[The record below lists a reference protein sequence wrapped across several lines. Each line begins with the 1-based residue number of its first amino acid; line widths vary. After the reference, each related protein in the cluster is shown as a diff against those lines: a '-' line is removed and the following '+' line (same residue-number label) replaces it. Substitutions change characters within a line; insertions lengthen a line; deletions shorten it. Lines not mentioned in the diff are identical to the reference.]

1 MKFNKIF
8 IPLFLTFTIILGIAQ
23 PVVAAVKTS
32 EDISNKVFR
41 LHILANSNSTE
52 DQNTK
57 LMLKNFILENS
68 EDVIGGKTLD
78 EAISNAKNNRKEITE
93 MCNEYLKS
101 IGIDYKVVVSVVKEY
116 FKTRV
121 YDDFTLPAGK
131 YNSLKIEL
139 GEAKGHNWW
148 CIVFPSVCLSACT
161 ESMNDY
167 LSEDEMKL
175 VSNTYSPKFKVVEIY
190 ESAKEKIKNRKSK
203 KSKCNNSKL

>member
-68 EDVIGGKTLD
+68 EDVIGGKMRRL
-78 EAISNAKNNRKEITE
+78 AMPKIIARKLQKCV
-93 MCNEYLKS
+93 MS
-101 IGIDYKVVVSVVKEY
+101 ILNQSV
-116 FKTRV
+116 
-121 YDDFTLPAGK
+121 L
-131 YNSLKIEL
+131 I
-139 GEAKGHNWW
+139 
-148 CIVFPSVCLSACT
+148 I
-161 ESMNDY
+161 
-167 LSEDEMKL
+167 KL
-175 VSNTYSPKFKVVEIY
+175 
-190 ESAKEKIKNRKSK
+190 
-203 KSKCNNSKL
+203 L

>member
-68 EDVIGGKTLD
+68 KDVIGGKTLD
-78 EAISNAKNNRKEITE
+78 EAISNAKNNRMEITE

-167 LSEDEMKL
+167 LNEDEMKL

-190 ESAKEKIKNRKSK
+190 ESAKEKIKNMR
-203 KSKCNNSKL
+203 

>member
-52 DQNTK
+52 DQNTR
-57 LMLKNFILENS
+57 LMLKIFILENS
-68 EDVIGGKTLD
+68 KDVIGGKTLD

-167 LSEDEMKL
+167 LNEDEMKL
-175 VSNTYSPKFKVVEIY
+175 VSNTYSPKFKVVELY
-190 ESAKEKIKNRKSK
+190 ESAKEKIKNMR
-203 KSKCNNSKL
+203 

>member
-68 EDVIGGKTLD
+68 EDIIGGKTLD

-167 LSEDEMKL
+167 LNEDEMKL

-190 ESAKEKIKNRKSK
+190 ESAKEKIKNMR
-203 KSKCNNSKL
+203 

>member
-68 EDVIGGKTLD
+68 EDFIGGKTLD
-78 EAISNAKNNRKEITE
+78 EAINNAKNNRNEITE

-101 IGIDYKVVVSVVKEY
+101 IGIDYKVAVSVVKEY

-167 LSEDEMKL
+167 LNEDEMKL

-190 ESAKEKIKNRKSK
+190 ESAKEKIKNMR
-203 KSKCNNSKL
+203 

>member
-68 EDVIGGKTLD
+68 KDVIGGKTLD
-78 EAISNAKNNRKEITE
+78 EAISNAKNNRNEITE

-161 ESMNDY
+161 ESINDY

-190 ESAKEKIKNRKSK
+190 ETAKEKIENMR
-203 KSKCNNSKL
+203 

>member
-101 IGIDYKVVVSVVKEY
+101 IGVDYKVVVSVVKEY

-167 LSEDEMKL
+167 LNEDEMKL

-190 ESAKEKIKNRKSK
+190 ESAKEKIKNMK
-203 KSKCNNSKL
+203 

>member
-68 EDVIGGKTLD
+68 KDVIGGKTLD

-167 LSEDEMKL
+167 LNEDEMKL
-175 VSNTYSPKFKVVEIY
+175 VSNTYSPKFKFVEIY
-190 ESAKEKIKNRKSK
+190 ESAKEKIKNMR
-203 KSKCNNSKL
+203 

>member
-161 ESMNDY
+161 ESISDY
-167 LSEDEMKL
+167 LNEDEMKL

-190 ESAKEKIKNRKSK
+190 ESAKEKIKNMR
-203 KSKCNNSKL
+203 

>member
-78 EAISNAKNNRKEITE
+78 AAISNAKNNRKEITE

-190 ESAKEKIKNRKSK
+190 ESAKEKIKNMR
-203 KSKCNNSKL
+203 

>member
-167 LSEDEMKL
+167 LNDDEMKL

-190 ESAKEKIKNRKSK
+190 ESAKEKIKNMR
-203 KSKCNNSKL
+203 

>member
-78 EAISNAKNNRKEITE
+78 EAICNAKNNRKEITE

-101 IGIDYKVVVSVVKEY
+101 IGIDYKVVVGVVKEY

-190 ESAKEKIKNRKSK
+190 ESAKEKIKNMR
-203 KSKCNNSKL
+203 

>member
-68 EDVIGGKTLD
+68 EDVIDGKTLD

-101 IGIDYKVVVSVVKEY
+101 IGIDYKVAVSVVKEY

-167 LSEDEMKL
+167 LNEDEMKL

-190 ESAKEKIKNRKSK
+190 ESAKEKIKNMR
-203 KSKCNNSKL
+203 

>member
-1 MKFNKIF
+1 MFERYVFLLKFNKIF

-68 EDVIGGKTLD
+68 KDVIGGKTLD

-101 IGIDYKVVVSVVKEY
+101 IGIDYKVAVSVVKEY

-167 LSEDEMKL
+167 LNEDEMKL

-190 ESAKEKIKNRKSK
+190 ESAKEKIKNMR
-203 KSKCNNSKL
+203 

>member
-161 ESMNDY
+161 ESINDY
-167 LSEDEMKL
+167 LNEDEMKL

-190 ESAKEKIKNRKSK
+190 ESAKEKIKNMR
-203 KSKCNNSKL
+203 

>member
-116 FKTRV
+116 FKTRL

-167 LSEDEMKL
+167 LNEDEMKL

-190 ESAKEKIKNRKSK
+190 ESAKEKIKNMR
-203 KSKCNNSKL
+203 

>member
-131 YNSLKIEL
+131 YNSLKIEV
-139 GEAKGHNWW
+139 GEAKGHNWR

-167 LSEDEMKL
+167 LNEDEMKL

-190 ESAKEKIKNRKSK
+190 ESAKEKIKNMR
-203 KSKCNNSKL
+203 

>member
-121 YDDFTLPAGK
+121 YDDFTLPA
-131 YNSLKIEL
+131 
-139 GEAKGHNWW
+139 
-148 CIVFPSVCLSACT
+148 F
-161 ESMNDY
+161 
-167 LSEDEMKL
+167 
-175 VSNTYSPKFKVVEIY
+175 
-190 ESAKEKIKNRKSK
+190 IKNRIG
-203 KSKCNNSKL
+203 

>member
-1 MKFNKIF
+1 LKFNKIF

-68 EDVIGGKTLD
+68 KDVIGGKTLD

-167 LSEDEMKL
+167 LNEDEMKL
-175 VSNTYSPKFKVVEIY
+175 VSNTYSPKFKFVEIY
-190 ESAKEKIKNRKSK
+190 ESAKEKIKNMR
-203 KSKCNNSKL
+203 

>member
-78 EAISNAKNNRKEITE
+78 EAINNAKNNRKEITE

-167 LSEDEMKL
+167 LNEDEMKL

-190 ESAKEKIKNRKSK
+190 ESAKEKIKNMR
-203 KSKCNNSKL
+203 

>member
-161 ESMNDY
+161 ESINDY
-167 LSEDEMKL
+167 LNEDEMKL
-175 VSNTYSPKFKVVEIY
+175 VSNTYSPKFKVVELY
-190 ESAKEKIKNRKSK
+190 ESAKEKIKNMR
-203 KSKCNNSKL
+203 